1 MKCTRGKQKPAVA
14 ATKRRD
20 RQIVKGMEQGGAWR
34 AEVGARIAEL
44 EDRLVA
50 APVDPTSAER
60 QAIRDSV
67 EEELDRAHTAAGS
80 GLAPSVPAWWTG
92 SSITKAW
99 EAVHN
104 AELALLNIETDDAV
118 LTAVP
123 RLLAWIE
130 NAMDAG
136 VLRKAHED
144 ALNAEMAKKEG
155 DHPDRTK
162 IRGALMDVIAANCD
176 RYMGVRIFR
185 NNLILVTLALAACL
199 VGLAI
204 WHANNPQILSLCVEK
219 EGKLSECL
227 GGEMPSASDIWLVL
241 GMGALGGLLGI
252 AFRLSQGET
261 ASRFDPKAWQRLLKP
276 VTGAATALAA
286 VLFLQAHLL
295 IELSTERTKLVLLS
309 YALVFGFSQ
318 QVLTKFVDKRAESLI
333 TPTEK

>member
-1 MKCTRGKQKPAVA
+1 MKCKKSEPEPPVE
-14 ATKRRD
+14 ATKRRE
-20 RQIVKGMEQGGAWR
+20 RRTVQGMEQGGAWR

-44 EDRLVA
+44 EDRLAA
-50 APVDPTSAER
+50 APVDPTSSEG
-60 QAIRDSV
+60 QAIRESV
-67 EEELDRAHTAAGS
+67 DAELDRAHTAAGH

-92 SSITKAW
+92 SSITKGW

-104 AELALLNIETDDAV
+104 AELALLRIETDDAV

-123 RLLAWIE
+123 RLFAWIE
-130 NAMDAG
+130 SAMDAG

-155 DHPDRTK
+155 DRPDRTK
-162 IRGALMDVIAANCD
+162 ICGALMDVIKANGE
-176 RYMGVRIFR
+176 RYLGVRTFR
-185 NNLILVTLALAACL
+185 NNLILVTVALAACL

-204 WHANNPQILSLCVEK
+204 WHANNHEILSLCVEK
-219 EGKLSECL
+219 KGKLKECL
-227 GGEMPSASDIWLVL
+227 GGGKPSSSDVWLVL
-241 GMGALGGLLGI
+241 GMGVLGGLLGI

-261 ASRFDPKAWQRLLKP
+261 AARFDPKTWQRLLKP

-295 IELSTERTKLVLLS
+295 IELSTQRTKLVLLS

-333 TPTEK
+333 TPK